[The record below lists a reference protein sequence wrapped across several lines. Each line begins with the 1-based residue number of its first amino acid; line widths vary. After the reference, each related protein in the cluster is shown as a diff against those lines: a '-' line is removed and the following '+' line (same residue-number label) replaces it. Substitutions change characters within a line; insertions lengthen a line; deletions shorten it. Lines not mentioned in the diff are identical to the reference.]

1 MIPVIVLAGGAG
13 RRFGSNKL
21 LADLNGL
28 PLVMHTPLRLQK
40 AGGFDVTVV
49 TCHEKVR
56 ELCEEAGLTCLFSEC
71 CREGLSGSVRTAAEY
86 LMESGA
92 PAAVFCGGDQPF
104 LTAETLQ
111 AFYEIWR
118 RSGKGLA
125 SCRADGQ
132 VTNPVIFSAP
142 YYEMLTGLSGETGGR
157 AVLRANEG
165 DCCFYELTD
174 SREAVDIDLPEQ
186 LEEARK
192 GAQRR

>member
-1 MIPVIVLAGGAG
+1 MIPVIVLAGGEG

-28 PLVMHTPLRLQK
+28 PLVMHMPLRLQR

-71 CREGLSGSVRTAAEY
+71 CREGLSASVRTAAEY

-104 LTAETLQ
+104 LTAETLR
-111 AFYEIWR
+111 AFYETWR

-125 SCRADGQ
+125 SCCTEGQ
-132 VTNPVIFSAP
+132 MTNPAIFSPA
-142 YYEMLTGLSGETGGR
+142 YLKDLTALTGDTGGR